1 MRKSDEDKVV
11 DEAVFKKRVYE
22 ISKVALTL
30 SKPDINLLVRCKILA
45 AEILDLLLANENN
58 IRVSIITKLFKDI
71 LQMNLDLSEFDITE
85 ESQAE
90 LDRQLREYPEYHK
103 FKPDNEKERNMLNE
117 KIWVRKLVEML
128 SKRNIFSE
136 VDPEELNPMLILL
149 EICCYRNETL
159 TNYSLSLLGRIYGQ
173 RNEVLENFSNII
185 IVSKGNLLDLSRR
198 AEDTRSRLLPLASY
212 NILTISL
219 DTPQQRMWDN
229 RGKDI
234 TCVIQ

>member
-30 SKPDINLLVRCKILA
+30 SKPVRCKILA

-103 FKPDNEKERNMLNE
+103 ERNMLNE

-136 VDPEELNPMLILL
+136 VDSEELNPMLILL

-212 NILTISL
+212 NILTTSL

>member
-45 AEILDLLLANENN
+45 AEILDIILDNENN

-90 LDRQLREYPEYHK
+90 LDRQLREYPEYH
-103 FKPDNEKERNMLNE
+103 KERNMLNE

-173 RNEVLENFSNII
+173 RN
-185 IVSKGNLLDLSRR
+185 
-198 AEDTRSRLLPLASY
+198 
-212 NILTISL
+212 
-219 DTPQQRMWDN
+219 
-229 RGKDI
+229 
-234 TCVIQ
+234 